1 MDNET
6 KKVLS
11 EQEHLLALIGHSG
24 WPIARVRLTDKIMD
38 LQNAFN
44 IEDKDERSMLIDLHA
59 RKIASNILFD
69 WLKDIESSKEVVD
82 ENKATLD
89 KGYRFEV

>member
-11 EQEHLLALIGHSG
+11 EQEHLLALTNHSG
-24 WPIARVRLTDKIMD
+24 WHIARAKLSDRILE

-44 IEDKDERSMLIDLHA
+44 IEDGTPDKMIVDLHA
-59 RKIASNILFD
+59 RKIASGILFD
-69 WLKDIESSKEVVD
+69 WLKEIESSKEVID
-82 ENKATLD
+82 ENKPALD
-89 KGYRFEV
+89 KSYIFKV